1 MRRLAL
7 AAAAIVATAGLAGC
21 ATSPLSPTTGPTAAS
36 APASASTL
44 AAPDFAAAAQRPG
57 TVLVDV
63 RTPAEFAEGHL
74 AGATNIDVEAADFT
88 TKIAALDK
96 TKSYA
101 VYCRSGNRS
110 RTAMT
115 YLLQAGITQVFD
127 LSGGINAWK
136 SAGGEVVS

>member
-7 AAAAIVATAGLAGC
+7 AAAAIVVTAGLAGC
-21 ATSPLSPTTGPTAAS
+21 ASTPLSPTSGPTAAS

-74 AGATNIDVEAADFT
+74 AGATNIDVEAADFP